1 VLLTPRVDGLLSK
14 LDLLHSI
21 KAGKNS
27 QITMA
32 APSEKEKVTCGQSLK
47 QSCGNFGN
55 FLYSKRECQ
64 DGQMEGLVMGRNKSS
79 WAKIGFFYLCFY
91 LFLAAFFGAMLA
103 VFLSTLT
110 LPSDGGSPK
119 LTQFIANKPGLTLV
133 NKVESKYNA
142 TDKKTLDAHKKTVED
157 FLNKYT
163 LYGDENDMC
172 KENQTTGYEGK
183 QACRYDF
190 KTDMTPACSKDNYY
204 GMENKQPC
212 ILIKMNKVFDWV
224 PSGTE
229 KRLNLVCKKGEEK
242 VKVLNGGFLKAAMP
256 FRGQSD
262 YENPVAVLQAPK
274 SSDTQK
280 IRCYLDGPDIEVS
293 DTYNPK
299 RAFGKIEITVAP
311 PLA

>member
-1 VLLTPRVDGLLSK
+1 
-14 LDLLHSI
+14 
-21 KAGKNS
+21 
-27 QITMA
+27 
-32 APSEKEKVTCGQSLK
+32 
-47 QSCGNFGN
+47 
-55 FLYSKRECQ
+55 
-64 DGQMEGLVMGRNKSS
+64 MEGLVMGRNKSS
-79 WAKIGFFYLCFY
+79 WAKIGFFYVCFY
-91 LFLAAFFGAMLA
+91 TFLAAFFGAMLA

-142 TDKKTLDAHKKTVED
+142 SDEKTLNAHTKIVQD
-157 FLNKYT
+157 FLNKYDN
-163 LYGDENDMC
+163 YGKANKCNET
-172 KENQTTGYEGK
+172 QTTGYEGK
-183 QACRYDF
+183 DACRYDYA
-190 KTDMTPACSKDNYY
+190 TDMTPACDEKNYF

-212 ILIKMNKVFDWV
+212 ILIKMNKVFGWV
-224 PSGTE
+224 PSGDSE
-229 KRLNLVCKKGEEK
+229 RLALVCKKGEEE

-256 FRGQSD
+256 FRGQPD

-280 IRCYLDGPDIEVS
+280 IRCELKGDGIEVS

>member
-1 VLLTPRVDGLLSK
+1 
-14 LDLLHSI
+14 
-21 KAGKNS
+21 
-27 QITMA
+27 MA
-32 APSEKEKVTCGQSLK
+32 APPEKEKVTCGQSLK

-55 FLYSKRECQ
+55 FLYSKRERQ

-79 WAKIGFFYLCFY
+79 WAKIGFFYVCFY
-91 LFLAAFFGAMLA
+91 SFLAAFFAAMLA

-110 LPSDGGSPK
+110 LPGDGGSPK

-142 TDKKTLDAHKKTVED
+142 SDKNTLNAHKKIIGD
-157 FLNKYT
+157 FLKKYDST
-163 LYGDENDMC
+163 ADVCNET
-172 KENQTTGYEGK
+172 QITGYEGK
-183 QACRYDF
+183 VACKYDYV
-190 KTDMTPACSKDNYY
+190 TDLTPACAESNSY

-224 PSGTE
+224 PSGAET
-229 KRLNLVCKKGEEK
+229 RLKLDCKKGDEV
-242 VKVLNGGFLKAAMP
+242 VKVLNTGFLKAAMP
-256 FRGQSD
+256 FRGQKD
-262 YENPVAVLQAPK
+262 YENPVAVLQPPK

-280 IRCYLDGPDIEVS
+280 IRCELKGDGIEVS